1 MRWKKV
7 SLLGLCTALAMAL
20 SFLES
25 LVPPLM
31 PGVKIGLANIVAVF
45 VLYRVGA
52 KEAAA
57 VSLVRITLA
66 SLLFGSATG
75 FAYSLAGGALSL
87 LAMILLKRTARFSC
101 VSVSVVGGV
110 CHNIG
115 QIAVACYVTGTR
127 QLVWYLPVLLLSGIA
142 AGAAIGLLS
151 GIILQRLNS
160 GGH

>member
-7 SLLGLCTALAMAL
+7 SLLGLCTALAMSL

-31 PGVKIGLANIVAVF
+31 PGVKLGLANIAAVF
-45 VLYRVGA
+45 VLYRVGV

-57 VSLVRITLA
+57 VSLARIILVN
-66 SLLFGSATG
+66 LLFGSVTG

-87 LAMILLKRTARFSC
+87 LAMVLLKCGGRFSC

-115 QIAVACYVTGTR
+115 QIAVACAVTGTR
-127 QLVWYLPVLLLSGIA
+127 QLVWYLPVLLVSGIS
-142 AGAAIGLLS
+142 AGIVIGLLA
-151 GIILQRLNS
+151 GIVLQRI
-160 GGH
+160 GGGS